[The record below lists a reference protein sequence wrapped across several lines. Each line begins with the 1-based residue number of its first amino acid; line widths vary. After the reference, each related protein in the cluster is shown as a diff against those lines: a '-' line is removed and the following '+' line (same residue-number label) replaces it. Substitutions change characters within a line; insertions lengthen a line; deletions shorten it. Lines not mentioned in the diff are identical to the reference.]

1 MKTATCTPVE
11 FEANLHF
18 FSRDTGLL
26 CRGFQQ
32 AGFGS
37 IVIMPGQTRPC
48 DAPDLLRC
56 KPSQLC
62 DSTWWKSRNLDLVVL
77 YAWGDPKFLGVAKAI
92 RDAGII
98 LIQSL
103 DTAGLPSP
111 YADITTWL
119 HSSWSSISIPQ
130 SFGQRLRVLVR
141 IVRDLIPA
149 IFESKRITMIQE
161 SDFVASVS
169 PAAMNSVAA
178 YAAALGHEELKQ
190 KLILVPHPV
199 SPLMQ
204 YRGVV
209 KERRVI
215 VVGRW
220 MKGDDAQKDPYLTM
234 KVLRV
239 FLQAH
244 PDWRAD
250 VIGRGSERL
259 KTFIADWDE
268 DESKRIFLHDF
279 LAHEQL
285 IQCYSRSRILLCASR
300 FESFHIASAEAVC
313 CGCSVVVGKHP
324 LLASTSWF
332 TSRFSGTLAANR
344 NPTALAKALRDEAF
358 EWDAG
363 NRCPDAISASWTK
376 SLHASNIAQ
385 LLVEQASKAS
395 SRFAE

>member
-1 MKTATCTPVE
+1 MNIATCTPVE
-11 FEANLHF
+11 FEADAHF

-32 AGFGS
+32 AGIEC
-37 IVIMPGQTRPC
+37 IVIMPGQPMPG
-48 DAPDLLRC
+48 DEADLLRC
-56 KPSQLC
+56 MQSNLC
-62 DSTWWKSRNLDLVVL
+62 DPTWWKSKNLDLVVL
-77 YAWGDPKFLGVAKAI
+77 YAWGDPKFRCVAKAI

-111 YADITTWL
+111 YADFTTWL
-119 HSSWSSISIPQ
+119 QSSWGSISIPQ
-130 SFGQRLRVLVR
+130 PMRQRLRVFVR
-141 IVRDLIPA
+141 ICRDLVPRL
-149 IFESKRITMIQE
+149 FEYKRLDMIQD

-169 PAAMNSVAA
+169 PPAMDSVAD
-178 YAAALGHEELKQ
+178 YVTALGHEEVKR

-204 YRGVV
+204 YRGEA

-220 MKGDDAQKDPYLTM
+220 MKPDEAQKDPYLTM

-239 FLQAH
+239 FLQTH
-244 PDWRAD
+244 SDWHAD
-250 VIGRGSERL
+250 VIGRGSARL
-259 KTFIADWDE
+259 ETFIADWDTNE
-268 DESKRIFLHDF
+268 LKRLSVHDF

-332 TSRFSGTLAANR
+332 TSRCSGTLAARR
-344 NPTALAKALRDEAF
+344 NPIELAKALRDEAL
-358 EWDAG
+358 EWESG
-363 NRCPDAISASWTK
+363 NRNPETISSSWTK
-376 SLHASNIAQ
+376 TLHAPNIARF
-385 LLVEQASKAS
+385 LAEQAGIG
-395 SRFAE
+395 